1 MITKWAFYLLYT
13 NQRKV
18 LWYKVGSV
26 YIRVYRLKDN
36 NIQIIAWFLIST
48 IIKTTIE
55 NLKLKKILKM
65 DVSRC
70 LNIFLKNI

>member
-26 YIRVYRLKDN
+26 YIRVYGLKDN

-55 NLKLKKILKM
+55 NLKFKKILKM
-65 DVSRC
+65 DVSR
-70 LNIFLKNI
+70 FKYGV